1 MKRAQDLL
9 EAYIGMS
16 PDQVQEPHPYL
27 MFIGDGSQRK
37 ALENAPGP
45 RHWSSIKFLGFRNQ
59 TELPGYYDLGD
70 VLVLPSAFEPWGLV
84 INEVM
89 NAGRAV
95 VVSDQ
100 VGCGPDLVR
109 PGENGA
115 VFPAGDIVRLRQ
127 ALVDLTGDLREC
139 RAMGEKSLE
148 IIKTWGLEEDIAGLK
163 QALAYVMRHK

>member
-1 MKRAQDLL
+1 M
-9 EAYIGMS
+9 
-16 PDQVQEPHPYL
+16 
-27 MFIGDGSQRK
+27 
-37 ALENAPGP
+37 
-45 RHWSSIKFLGFRNQ
+45 
-59 TELPGYYDLGD
+59 
-70 VLVLPSAFEPWGLV
+70 LVLPSAFEPWGLV

-127 ALVDLTGDLREC
+127 ALVDLTGDPREC

-148 IIKTWGLEEDIAGLK
+148 IIKTWGLEEDVAGLK
-163 QALAYVMRHK
+163 QALAYVMKHK